1 MARDDHD
8 PEIALRPKQPDDM
21 GPLFEPPEPQ
31 PHQVPVTDKT
41 AVRYATW
48 RLTPEGKTVYDWIDR
63 RARDRAESG
72 ERRIGTK
79 SLVERARD
87 ELHLHI
93 DNKYTSMIAREL
105 VLRHRHLQDHFEF
118 RERAA

>member
-1 MARDDHD
+1 MRDDQD
-8 PEIALRPKQPDDM
+8 PEIALRPKPPEDL
-21 GPLFEPPEPQ
+21 GPLFDPPPERQ
-31 PHQVPVTDKT
+31 STTDKI

-48 RLTPEGKTVYDWIDR
+48 RLTPEGKQVYDWIDR

-72 ERRIGTK
+72 EVRIGTK

-93 DNKYTSMIAREL
+93 DNKFTSMIAREL
-105 VLRHRHLQDHFEF
+105 VLRHPHL
-118 RERAA
+118 RERIELRERTAA

>member
-1 MARDDHD
+1 MRRGDPDD
-8 PEIALRPKQPDDM
+8 PERALAPRVVDTL
-21 GPLFEPPEPQ
+21 GPLFDAPPERQ
-31 PHQVPVTDKT
+31 STTDKT
-41 AVRYATW
+41 AIRYATW
-48 RLTPEGKTVYDWIDR
+48 RLTPDGKAVYDWIDR

-93 DNKYTSMIAREL
+93 DNKFTSMIAREL
-105 VLRHRHLQDHFEF
+105 VLRHPHL
-118 RERAA
+118 RERIELRERTAA